1 MTDLRSC
8 YFCGTAEAVEEG
20 PAVPPA
26 LDPPDAVQ
34 QSVVLCPACREKLT
48 AVLEPVFADGVD
60 AAGAAAGTG
69 DGGAGAG
76 DDDSTDD
83 GSLFG
88 VFDAD
93 TPESPVGSD
102 SGSGSPTPDAAA
114 SGDDDTAPAV
124 DDGAAGDGPPV
135 DRIPDSGGGDPDG
148 AGGVESPGGPRGT
161 DGADAPAET
170 PEEYYTVLRFLENRE
185 FPVARSELVGVVAG
199 AYDLSEREVG
209 EILDAAVDRG
219 VLVEVGGTLARSREQ
234 L

>member
-26 LDPPDAVQ
+26 LEPPEAVQ

-48 AVLEPVFADGVD
+48 AVLEPVFDH
-60 AAGAAAGTG
+60 
-69 DGGAGAG
+69 GAGGSESADDGSPASESDHDAG
-76 DDDSTDD
+76 D

-102 SGSGSPTPDAAA
+102 SGSDGPSA
-114 SGDDDTAPAV
+114 SGTGDAGASEDAPA
-124 DDGAAGDGPPV
+124 DGPPV
-135 DRIPDSGGGDPDG
+135 DRIPDPG
-148 AGGVESPGGPRGT
+148 ARASADTDST
-161 DGADAPAET
+161 DGPADSDSGDAPADADGGDAEADT
-170 PEEYYTVLRFLENRE
+170 PEGYYTVLRFLENRE
-185 FPVARSELVGVVAG
+185 FPVARAEIERVVAG
-199 AYDLSEREVG
+199 AYDLSEREVAD
-209 EILDAAVDRG
+209 IVDAAVDRG